1 MGSKRC
7 DIMTNK
13 IETKLESIHS
23 LIDDVVYQ
31 TIAPSADMLD
41 REKVFPKANL
51 QALAAKGLNGILLPK
66 HIGGLHAG
74 YKAFSIVAEKIAA
87 HCPSTGLVYTMHV
100 EAADAIYR
108 FGTEEQHDKWLK
120 PVQEGRFGT
129 TSTSERTSGGRYW
142 INTSRAKH
150 TSDGYE
156 LNLEKSFTTSSGFAD
171 FYIVQT
177 GSPHADTSDDLSYFI
192 IEGTNPGLSFGNW
205 DALGVRGNHSS
216 SLTLNNVQVT
226 KENLL
231 GSEGAGRTIVETSI
245 AYLLGL
251 GSVWTGLAGGII
263 DTVTDYAKRNH
274 HRDVDKSLGDYQ
286 VIRSLL
292 AKAVIHHKG
301 LTAWLNQLRAE
312 IDHELHNESG
322 KLSSSTQ
329 QDLLSFKI
337 HASDTVNKI
346 AQIAMDITGGYGY
359 KIGKLERFYRD
370 ARAGIVMGPSNNLAR
385 EILAKQLIGISDDLW
400 KETS

>member
-1 MGSKRC
+1 
-7 DIMTNK
+7 MTNK
-13 IETKLESIHS
+13 TETTLETIYS
-23 LIDDVVYQ
+23 LIEEIVDQ
-31 TIAPSADMLD
+31 TIGPSADRLD
-41 REKVFPKANL
+41 REKIFPKANM
-51 QALAAKGLNGILLPK
+51 QELADKGLNGILLPE
-66 HIGGLHAG
+66 HLGGLDAG

-100 EAADAIYR
+100 EAADAIVR
-108 FGTEEQHDKWLK
+108 FGSKEQQEKWLK
-120 PVQEGRFGT
+120 PVQAGSFGT

-142 INTSRAKH
+142 INTSRAKR
-150 TSDGYE
+150 TLQGYE

-177 GSPHADTSDDLSYFI
+177 GSPEASSADDLSYFI
-192 IEGTNPGLSFGNW
+192 IEGTNPGLSYGSW

-216 SLTLNNVQVT
+216 SLTLDSVQVP

-231 GSEGAGRTIVETSI
+231 GSEGSGRTIVETSI

-263 DTVTDYAKRNH
+263 DIVTVYAKQNH
-274 HRDVDKSLGDYQ
+274 HRDVGKSLGDYQ

-292 AKAVIHHKG
+292 AKAVIQYKG
-301 LTAWLNQLRAE
+301 LAAWLEQLRSE
-312 IDHELHNESG
+312 VDHQLNNGSG
-322 KLSSSTQ
+322 KLSPSTQ

-337 HASDTVNKI
+337 HASDTVNEI

-400 KETS
+400 GETS

>member
-1 MGSKRC
+1 
-7 DIMTNK
+7 MTNK
-13 IETKLESIHS
+13 TETTLETIYS
-23 LIDDVVYQ
+23 LIEEIVDQ
-31 TIAPSADMLD
+31 TIGPSADRLD
-41 REKVFPKANL
+41 REKIFPKANM
-51 QALAAKGLNGILLPK
+51 QELADKGLNGILLPESL
-66 HIGGLHAG
+66 GGLDAG

-100 EAADAIYR
+100 EAADVIVR
-108 FGTEEQHDKWLK
+108 FGSKEQQEKWLK
-120 PVQEGRFGT
+120 PVQAGSFGT

-142 INTSRAKH
+142 INTSRAKR
-150 TSDGYE
+150 TLQGYE

-177 GSPHADTSDDLSYFI
+177 GSPEASSADDLSYFI
-192 IEGTNPGLSFGNW
+192 IEGTNPGLSYGSW

-216 SLTLNNVQVT
+216 SLTLDRVQVP

-231 GSEGAGRTIVETSI
+231 GSEGSGRTIVETSI

-263 DTVTDYAKRNH
+263 DIVTVYAKQNH
-274 HRDVDKSLGDYQ
+274 HRDVEKSLGDYQ

-292 AKAVIHHKG
+292 AKAVIQYKG
-301 LTAWLNQLRAE
+301 LAAWLEQLRSE
-312 IDHELHNESG
+312 VDHQLNNGSG
-322 KLSSSTQ
+322 KLSPPTQ

-337 HASDTVNKI
+337 HASDTVNEI

-400 KETS
+400 GETS

>member
-1 MGSKRC
+1 VINKTESKLQTIYALL
-7 DIMTNK
+7 DEIV
-13 IETKLESIHS
+13 
-23 LIDDVVYQ
+23 DQ
-31 TIAPSADMLD
+31 TIAPSADRLD
-41 REKVFPKANL
+41 REKIFPKANM
-51 QALAAKGLNGILLPK
+51 QKLAVKGLNGILLPE
-66 HIGGLHAG
+66 HLGGLHAG
-74 YKAFSIVAEKIAA
+74 FKAFSIVAEKIAS

-108 FGTEEQHDKWLK
+108 FGTKEQQDKWLK
-120 PVQEGRFGT
+120 PVQEGYFGT

-142 INTSRAKH
+142 INTSRAKR
-150 TSDGYE
+150 TPDGYE

-177 GSPHADTSDDLSYFI
+177 GSPDASTTDDISYFI
-192 IEGTNPGLSFGNW
+192 IEGTNPGLSYGSW

-216 SLTLNNVQVT
+216 SLTLNSVQVP

-231 GSEGAGRTIVETSI
+231 GSEGSGRAIVETSI

-263 DTVTDYAKRNH
+263 DIVTEYVKRNH
-274 HRDVDKSLGDYQ
+274 HHDVGKSLGDYQ

-292 AKAVIHHKG
+292 AKAVIKHKG
-301 LTAWLNQLRAE
+301 LTAWLNQLRDK
-312 IDHELHNESG
+312 IDQQFKNGSG
-322 KLSSSTQ
+322 KLSIATQ

-337 HASDTVNKI
+337 YASDTVNEI

-385 EILAKQLIGISDDLW
+385 EILANQLIGISDDLW
-400 KETS
+400 GETS

>member
-1 MGSKRC
+1 
-7 DIMTNK
+7 MTNK
-13 IETKLESIHS
+13 TETTLETIYS
-23 LIDDVVYQ
+23 LIEEIVDQ
-31 TIAPSADMLD
+31 TIGPSADRLD
-41 REKVFPKANL
+41 REKIFPKANM
-51 QALAAKGLNGILLPK
+51 QELADKGLNGILLPESL
-66 HIGGLHAG
+66 GGLDAG

-100 EAADAIYR
+100 EAADVIVR
-108 FGTEEQHDKWLK
+108 FGSKEQQEKWLK
-120 PVQEGRFGT
+120 PVQAGSFGT

-142 INTSRAKH
+142 INTSRAKR
-150 TSDGYE
+150 TLQGYE

-177 GSPHADTSDDLSYFI
+177 GSPEASSADDLSYFI
-192 IEGTNPGLSFGNW
+192 IEGTNPGLSYGSW

-216 SLTLNNVQVT
+216 SLTLDRVQVP

-231 GSEGAGRTIVETSI
+231 GSEGSGRTIVETSI

-263 DTVTDYAKRNH
+263 DIVTVYAKQNH
-274 HRDVDKSLGDYQ
+274 HRDVEKSLGDYQ

-292 AKAVIHHKG
+292 AKAVIQYKG
-301 LTAWLNQLRAE
+301 LAAWLEQLRSE
-312 IDHELHNESG
+312 VDHQLNNGSG
-322 KLSSSTQ
+322 KLSPPTQ

-337 HASDTVNKI
+337 HASDTVNDI

-400 KETS
+400 GETS

>member
-1 MGSKRC
+1 
-7 DIMTNK
+7 MTNK
-13 IETKLESIHS
+13 TETTLETIYS
-23 LIDDVVYQ
+23 LIEEIVDQ
-31 TIAPSADMLD
+31 TIGPSADRLD
-41 REKVFPKANL
+41 REKIFPKANM
-51 QALAAKGLNGILLPK
+51 QELADKGLNGILLPESL
-66 HIGGLHAG
+66 GGLDAG

-100 EAADAIYR
+100 EAADVIVR
-108 FGTEEQHDKWLK
+108 FGSKEQQEKWLK
-120 PVQEGRFGT
+120 PVQAGSFGT

-142 INTSRAKH
+142 INTSRAKR
-150 TSDGYE
+150 TLQGYE

-177 GSPHADTSDDLSYFI
+177 GSPEASSADDLSYFI
-192 IEGTNPGLSFGNW
+192 IEGTNPGLSYGSW

-216 SLTLNNVQVT
+216 SLTLDKVQVP

-231 GSEGAGRTIVETSI
+231 GSEGSGRTIVETSI

-263 DTVTDYAKRNH
+263 DIVTVYAKQNH
-274 HRDVDKSLGDYQ
+274 HRDVEKSLGDYQ

-292 AKAVIHHKG
+292 AKAVIQYKG
-301 LTAWLNQLRAE
+301 LAAWLEQLRSE
-312 IDHELHNESG
+312 VDHQLNNGSG
-322 KLSSSTQ
+322 KLSPSTQ

-337 HASDTVNKI
+337 HASDTVNEI

-385 EILAKQLIGISDDLW
+385 EILAKQHIGISDDLW
-400 KETS
+400 GETS